1 MNLFAFGSNGSG
13 QLGLGHKE
21 DVSTPTQCL
30 FTPSSAASG
39 LEIQEEGPV
48 SQVAD
53 KIVHIVAGG
62 NHTLLLTRQGHVYA
76 AGYNSDGRCG
86 PVKQIIPLDKSS
98 EPNRDKGRT
107 EKEEENNV
115 LRFQRVILTDP
126 TTGYT
131 VDTFTSV
138 SATWEA
144 SILVASVPP
153 TRVNYTGDH
162 GDCTVYEDKVFVQGS
177 ALKGELGL
185 GNHPLTHG
193 TAVPP
198 CTSIPGFPPI
208 GTTILAL
215 ASGMGHS
222 VAILSNG
229 DVYGW
234 GGSRKGQL
242 GEALKRQ
249 KIVWSPEQV
258 SGIPF
263 AATGAICGRE
273 FTVVVG
279 NREQGEFL
287 VLGDEGNRW
296 GVLDVKDS
304 EALRLRIRGKEGT
317 GASVDNSAPV
327 STKSGSALWGFE
339 EIGASWHGIYVHL
352 STPVE
357 CGSSPVAATIDAAA
371 NQNSLFAWGRN
382 DRGQLP
388 PSDLPPLARLAVG
401 SEHVLALLRD
411 GSVAAFGWGEHGN
424 CGPDTDP
431 HGNVA
436 GMYKVLS
443 LPDAVYAAGRR
454 VIGVGAGCATSWV
467 IVD

>member
-13 QLGLGHKE
+13 QLGLGHAE

-30 FTPSSAASG
+30 FAPFAASAENQYQDSVG
-39 LEIQEEGPV
+39 
-48 SQVAD
+48 QVKD
-53 KIVHIVAGG
+53 KIVQIVAGG

-86 PVKQIIPLDKSS
+86 PDTHIDLSQDQL
-98 EPNRDKGRT
+98 EANA
-107 EKEEENNV
+107 EKFQNEENNV
-115 LRFQRVILTDP
+115 LRFQRVIFTDP
-126 TTGYT
+126 TTGCT
-131 VDTFTSV
+131 VDTFKSV

-144 SILVASVPP
+144 SILVASVPTQTNFP
-153 TRVNYTGDH
+153 DNH
-162 GDCTVYEDKVFVQGS
+162 GDATIHHDKVFVQGS

-185 GNHPLTHG
+185 GDSTLRHGMSVTPGTSISNFPPLG
-193 TAVPP
+193 TAV
-198 CTSIPGFPPI
+198 S
-208 GTTILAL
+208 AL

-242 GEALKRQ
+242 GEGLKGA
-249 KIVWSPEQV
+249 KIVWSPMQI

-263 AATGAICGRE
+263 PATGAVCGRE
-273 FTVVVG
+273 FTVVIG
-279 NREQGEFL
+279 RREKGEFL
-287 VLGDEGNRW
+287 VLGDKGNRW
-296 GVLDVKDS
+296 GVLDVNDS
-304 EALRLRIRGKEGT
+304 DALRLRIRGEEGV
-317 GASVDNSAPV
+317 GASVDSSCAA
-327 STKSGSALWGFE
+327 STSVRGGAAFWGFE
-339 EIGASWHGIYVHL
+339 DIGASWHGIYVHL
-352 STPVE
+352 AALAD
-357 CGSSPVAATIDAAA
+357 GSSSPAVTKE
-371 NQNSLFAWGRN
+371 NSLVAWGRN

-388 PSDLPPLARLAVG
+388 PLDLPTLDRLAVG

-436 GMYKVLS
+436 GTFKVIS
-443 LPDAVYAAGRR
+443 LPDTAYSAGGR
-454 VIGVGAGCATSWV
+454 VVGVGAGCATSWV